1 MTIDS
6 HLKKQIEIAR
16 WINDHLARPFSV
28 DRKRQL
34 ALACFDLA
42 IEHHAAICLL
52 CTSELYGSVYA
63 LLRVEFEALGRGLWL
78 AHVAKDEDADK
89 YEKDK
94 LDISFGALLNLVESQ
109 VGLPKGPL
117 SALKSKHWSI
127 FCSFT
132 HTGYQALVRRVTQ
145 THTGPVN
152 YPAEEVIS
160 ALNLAG
166 TFALLAAAELS
177 SMAGDHDLVDTMLAK
192 MREYAS

>member
-1 MTIDS
+1 VTIEAQ
-6 HLKKQIEIAR
+6 LEKQTEIAK

-28 DRKRQL
+28 DRKQQL

-42 IEHHAAICLL
+42 IEHHAGICVL
-52 CTSELYGSVYA
+52 CTSELCGPLYA

-78 AHVAKDEDADK
+78 SHVASDEDADK

-94 LDISFGALLNLVESQ
+94 LDVSFGTLLTLVESQ
-109 VGLPKGPL
+109 IGWPNGPL
-117 SALKSKHWSI
+117 STLKSRHWPI

-152 YPAEEVIS
+152 NPAVEVIS

-166 TFALLAAAELS
+166 TFALLAAAQLS
-177 SMAGDHDLVDTMLAK
+177 SMAGDQDLVAATLA
-192 MREYAS
+192 RAGEYAS

>member
-1 MTIDS
+1 MAIDS
-6 HLKKQIEIAR
+6 HLKKQAEIAR

-42 IEHHAAICLL
+42 IEYHAGIHLL
-52 CTSELYGSVYA
+52 CTSELYGPMYA

-78 AHVAKDEDADK
+78 SHVATDEDADK

-94 LDISFGALLNLVESQ
+94 LDIGFGTVLNLVESQ
-109 VGLPKGPL
+109 VGLPNGPL
-117 SALKSKHWSI
+117 STLKSKHWSI

-152 YPAEEVIS
+152 YPAEEIIS

-166 TFALLAAAELS
+166 TFALLAAAQLS
-177 SMAGDHDLVDTMLAK
+177 SMAGDHDLVDTTLAK
-192 MREYAS
+192 VREYAS